1 MAGQSYSTQ
10 AERIAKFKG
19 EILGHAMPVEVLG
32 ICGMQRQVPKNNS
45 KTVVYRRWLPYGAT
59 TATALDSNQWDVT
72 PGAHI
77 LSEGV
82 TPSADSLV
90 PQDITVQLNQYGCL
104 YSLTDQVEDLY
115 EDDVGSEMKKQTG
128 ERMGLVREL
137 VRYGA
142 VKACTNLF
150 YAGGTSTS
158 TVDEKVSITFLRNI
172 SRSLQAAH
180 AKRITR
186 ILDSSPKFGMAPVE
200 AAYLVFA
207 HTDCEADIR
216 DLPGFKHVSEYGQRK
231 VMHEQEIG
239 SCENFRFVLSPEL
252 AGTADSGA
260 SVTGTGLNSTT
271 GTSIDIYPMII
282 CGEDAWG
289 QIALR
294 GMNSFDPTYIPTGQK
309 DKNDPLGQRGYIGA
323 KFYHNAVVLNQ
334 GWMAVGWV
342 GVSDLTP

>member
-1 MAGQSYSTQ
+1 MAGQSYTTQ

-19 EILGHAMPVEVLG
+19 EILAHAMPVEVLG
-32 ICGMQRQVPKNNS
+32 IAGMQRQVPKNNS

-59 TATALDSNQWDVT
+59 TANALDSNQWDVT
-72 PGAHI
+72 AGAHI

-82 TPSADSLV
+82 TPTADSLT
-90 PQDITVQLNQYGCL
+90 PQDVTVQLNQYGCL
-104 YSLTDQVEDLY
+104 YSLTDQTEDLY

-128 ERMGLVREL
+128 ERIRLVRQL

-142 VKACTNLF
+142 LKACTTRV
-150 YAGGTSTS
+150 YAGGTTTA

-172 SRSLQAAH
+172 SRSLQSAH

-186 ILDSSPKFGMAPVE
+186 ILAPSPNFATAPVE
-200 AAYLVFA
+200 AAYLVFG
-207 HTDCEADIR
+207 HTDLEADIR

-231 VMHEQEIG
+231 PMHEQEIG
-239 SCENFRFVLSPEL
+239 SCENFRFILSPEL

-260 SVTGTGLNSTT
+260 SVTGTGLNSTS
-271 GTSIDIYPMII
+271 GTYIDIYPMIVV
-282 CGEDAWG
+282 GEDAWG

-294 GMNSFDPTYIPTGQK
+294 GMNSFEPTYIPAGQK

-323 KFYHNAVVLNQ
+323 KFYHNAMVLNQ
-334 GWMAVGWV
+334 GWMACAWV
-342 GVSDLTP
+342 GITDLTP